1 MTAQQFIRSLKPY
14 RGKLPVQTIRTL
26 RGQALAGDVEGAR
39 RGLARLLHSTAAK
52 RYITCRPSENSEKN
66 RLKEREAV

>member
-14 RGKLPVQTIRTL
+14 RGKLPIQTIRTL

-39 RGLARLLHSTAAK
+39 RGLAKLVNKVPTKH
-52 RYITCRPSENSEKN
+52 
-66 RLKEREAV
+66 

>member
-39 RGLARLLHSTAAK
+39 RGLARLLHATTAK
-52 RYITCRPSENSEKN
+52 RYIT
-66 RLKEREAV
+66 